1 MIWVSKTRLNTA
13 SVVCT
18 SHFPNMD
25 LDVLIKKTLTRRIQV
40 AFAPNIINL
49 LGIISMITT
58 TLKKENF
65 KLFFLGLTLRTQE
78 VTEKASFMVLY
89 CK

>member
-1 MIWVSKTRLNTA
+1 
-13 SVVCT
+13 
-18 SHFPNMD
+18 MD

-65 KLFFLGLTLRTQE
+65 ELILLGLTLRTRE